1 MDRQLPSKLI
11 VGEALAR
18 RGILADDQ
26 KKVLDELLWKA
37 ERGYE
42 GEQRADDYW
51 DDLHIAETHVL
62 LHGFEAISG
71 GTLIRLIRFL

>member
-42 GEQRADDYW
+42 GEQRVDD
-51 DDLHIAETHVL
+51 
-62 LHGFEAISG
+62 
-71 GTLIRLIRFL
+71 